1 MARARRKADQIGVIL
16 DSLGIHFRTRFVLP
30 IPTISKR
37 SLMLECLIEGSGEN
51 QVADLFSDL
60 ISLK

>member
-1 MARARRKADQIGVIL
+1 MARARRRADQISVIF
-16 DSLGIHFRTRFVLP
+16 DSLGIHLRTRFVLP
-30 IPTISKR
+30 NPTISKH
-37 SLMLECLIEGSGEN
+37 SLMLDGLIEGFSEN